1 MGGEVF
7 SHRVRVDYV
16 DFGSS
21 FARLE
26 PPAETVAS
34 VAPEAVLALAH
45 RSCGAAIEGIVREAG
60 GDVRYTPT
68 SSTMTHLRAVA
79 GAASAAALVDRELPH
94 HVADDLRRNG
104 NTHARVNVAVV
115 DADGDAVAL
124 GTFEFFIS
132 R

>member
-1 MGGEVF
+1 MSSEVF
-7 SHRVRVDYV
+7 SHRVRVEHIDC
-16 DFGSS
+16 GSS

-26 PPAETVAS
+26 APTQTPAT

-45 RSCGAAIEGIVREAG
+45 RSCGAAIEGIVTEAG
-60 GDVRYTPT
+60 GDLRYTPT
-68 SSTMTHLRAVA
+68 SSALTHIRAAV
-79 GAASAAALVDRELPH
+79 GTASAAALVDRELPH
-94 HVADDLRRNG
+94 HVTDDIRRNG

-115 DADGDAVAL
+115 DGEGDAVAL